1 MESIKNKLKNNYIFV
16 IIIFLMFA
24 MDRFSKEYVID
35 FFLSYK
41 EQSYYL
47 YPFLNLTLIWNTGMA
62 FGLFESESNT
72 YHFISA
78 LIVVVISFLIIWL
91 FKSKIFI
98 EKIALSV
105 VIGGASGNLF
115 DRIKFNAVPD
125 FIDLH
130 YRDFHWFVF
139 NVSDIVITIGIILL
153 LLSDILKKNEK

>member
-1 MESIKNKLKNNYIFV
+1 VESIKDKLKNNYIFV
-16 IIIFLMFA
+16 IIIFSMFA
-24 MDRFSKEYVID
+24 IDRFSKEYVID
-35 FFLSYK
+35 FFLSYQ

-47 YPFLNLTLIWNTGMA
+47 YPFFNLTLIWNTGIA
-62 FGLFESESNT
+62 FGLFESDSNT
-72 YHFISA
+72 YHFISV
-78 LIVVVISFLIIWL
+78 LIVMIIGILIIWL

-98 EKIALSV
+98 EKIALSLV
-105 VIGGASGNLF
+105 TGGALGNLL

-153 LLSDILKKNEK
+153 FLIDFLKKNEK

>member
-1 MESIKNKLKNNYIFV
+1 VESIKNKVKNNYIFV
-16 IIIFLMFA
+16 VIILLTFA
-24 MDRFSKEYVID
+24 IDRFSKEYIID
-35 FFLSYK
+35 FFLNYK
-41 EQSYYL
+41 EQSFYL

-78 LIVVVISFLIIWL
+78 LIVIVIGFLIIWF
-91 FKSKIFI
+91 FKSVNLL
-98 EKIALSV
+98 EKSALSL
-105 VIGGASGNLF
+105 VIGGALGNLF

-130 YRDFHWFVF
+130 YQDFHWFVF

-153 LLSDILKKNEK
+153 LLSDVLKKNEK

>member
-16 IIIFLMFA
+16 IIILLMFA

-47 YPFLNLTLIWNTGMA
+47 YSFLNLTLIWNTGMA

-78 LIVVVISFLIIWL
+78 LIFVVIGFLIIWL
-91 FKSKIFI
+91 CKSKIFI

-105 VIGGASGNLF
+105 VIGGALGNLF

>member
-1 MESIKNKLKNNYIFV
+1 MESSQNKLKNNYIFL
-16 IIIFLMFA
+16 IIILLMFA
-24 MDRFSKEYVID
+24 IDRFSKEYVID

-62 FGLFESESNT
+62 FGLFESESNI
-72 YHFISA
+72 YNFIST
-78 LIVVVISFLIIWL
+78 LIFVVICLLTIWL
-91 FKSKIFI
+91 FKSRVYI
-98 EKIALSV
+98 EKIALSL
-105 VIGGASGNLF
+105 VIGGALGNLY

-130 YRDFHWFVF
+130 YHDYHWFVF

>member
-16 IIIFLMFA
+16 IIILLMFA

-78 LIVVVISFLIIWL
+78 LIVVVIGFLIIWL
-91 FKSKIFI
+91 CKSKIFI

-105 VIGGASGNLF
+105 VIGGALGNLF

>member
-16 IIIFLMFA
+16 IIILFMFA

-47 YPFLNLTLIWNTGMA
+47 YSFLNLTLIWNTGMA

-78 LIVVVISFLIIWL
+78 LIFVVIGFLIIWL
-91 FKSKIFI
+91 CKSKIFI

-105 VIGGASGNLF
+105 VIGGALGNLF

>member
-1 MESIKNKLKNNYIFV
+1 MESIKNKVKNNYIFV
-16 IIIFLMFA
+16 IIILLMFA

-78 LIVVVISFLIIWL
+78 LIVVVIGFLIIWL
-91 FKSKIFI
+91 FKSKIFV

-105 VIGGASGNLF
+105 VIGGALGNLF

-153 LLSDILKKNEK
+153 LLSDIFKKNEK

>member
-16 IIIFLMFA
+16 IIILLMFA

-47 YPFLNLTLIWNTGMA
+47 YSFLNLTLIWNTGMA

-78 LIVVVISFLIIWL
+78 LIVVVIVFLIIWL

-105 VIGGASGNLF
+105 VIGGALGNLF

-153 LLSDILKKNEK
+153 LLSDVLKKNEK

>member
-1 MESIKNKLKNNYIFV
+1 MI
-16 IIIFLMFA
+16 
-24 MDRFSKEYVID
+24 
-35 FFLSYK
+35 
-41 EQSYYL
+41 
-47 YPFLNLTLIWNTGMA
+47 
-62 FGLFESESNT
+62 GL
-72 YHFISA
+72 
-78 LIVVVISFLIIWL
+78 LIIWL

-105 VIGGASGNLF
+105 VIGGALGNLF

-153 LLSDILKKNEK
+153 LLSDIFKKNEK

>member
-1 MESIKNKLKNNYIFV
+1 VESIKNKVKNNYIFV
-16 IIIFLMFA
+16 VIILLTFA
-24 MDRFSKEYVID
+24 IDRFSKEYIID
-35 FFLSYK
+35 FFLNYK
-41 EQSYYL
+41 EQSFYL

-78 LIVVVISFLIIWL
+78 LIVIVIGFLIIWF
-91 FKSKIFI
+91 FKSVNLL
-98 EKIALSV
+98 EKSALSL
-105 VIGGASGNLF
+105 VIGGALGNLF

-130 YRDFHWFVF
+130 YQDFHWFVF

-153 LLSDILKKNEK
+153 LLSDALKKNEK

>member
-1 MESIKNKLKNNYIFV
+1 
-16 IIIFLMFA
+16 
-24 MDRFSKEYVID
+24 
-35 FFLSYK
+35 
-41 EQSYYL
+41 
-47 YPFLNLTLIWNTGMA
+47 MA

-78 LIVVVISFLIIWL
+78 LIVVVIGFLIIWL
-91 FKSKIFI
+91 FKSRILL
-98 EKIALSV
+98 EKGSLSL
-105 VIGGASGNLF
+105 VIGGALGNLF

>member
-1 MESIKNKLKNNYIFV
+1 MESIKNKLKKNYIFV
-16 IIIFLMFA
+16 IIILLMFA

-78 LIVVVISFLIIWL
+78 RIFVVIVFLIIWL

-105 VIGGASGNLF
+105 VIGGALGNLF

>member
-1 MESIKNKLKNNYIFV
+1 
-16 IIIFLMFA
+16 MFA
-24 MDRFSKEYVID
+24 MDRFSKEYVIN

-62 FGLFESESNT
+62 FGLFESESST

-78 LIVVVISFLIIWL
+78 LIVVVIGFLIIWL
-91 FKSKIFI
+91 FKSRILL
-98 EKIALSV
+98 EKSALSL
-105 VIGGASGNLF
+105 VIGGALGNLF

-130 YRDFHWFVF
+130 YQDFHWFVF

-153 LLSDILKKNEK
+153 LLSDVIKKNEK